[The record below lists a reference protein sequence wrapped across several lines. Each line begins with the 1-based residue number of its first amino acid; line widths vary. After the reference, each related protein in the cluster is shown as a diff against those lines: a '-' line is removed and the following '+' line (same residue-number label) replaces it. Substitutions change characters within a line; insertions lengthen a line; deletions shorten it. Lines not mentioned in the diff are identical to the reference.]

1 VLSRSARA
9 STEPRIVVISWDD
22 PRTDALWQKMAL
34 DVVPKT
40 ASSSSGLASS
50 TNYCA
55 SPKKRARPLVGL
67 IGLTAQD
74 VYEIA
79 VEINGLGLIGRNFR
93 GIRTSARPNLGGG
106 LDRLTDKLIG
116 VRRKVSD
123 YKMRAFVDLR
133 SNRHA
138 PHR

>member
-74 VYEIA
+74 VYETA
-79 VEINGLGLIGRNFR
+79 VEINGLGLIGCNLRGHSNFSAPQSR
-93 GIRTSARPNLGGG
+93 GRLGSPDG
-106 LDRLTDKLIG
+106 
-116 VRRKVSD
+116 
-123 YKMRAFVDLR
+123 
-133 SNRHA
+133 
-138 PHR
+138 